1 MRNFFNKDNFIFG
14 IAIGAIAPF
23 IFFGIIYG
31 IDYLLRQIL
40 NKPVLISF
48 STMQLVAIVV
58 NVLLMRKY
66 LVKNKYDKTGR
77 GLLLMSFVYILAYFI
92 NDYLIK

>member
-1 MRNFFNKDNFIFG
+1 MKNFFNKDNFIFG
-14 IAIGAIAPF
+14 IAIGAIVPL

-40 NKPVLISF
+40 DKDLLISI
-48 STMQLVAIVV
+48 STMQLVAIVG
-58 NVLLMRKY
+58 NVLLMRNY
-66 LVKNKYDKTGR
+66 LVKKKYDKTGR